1 MPRRV
6 KKEVAERDEAMSGSG
21 EAEDLWEPGTLDEL
35 EEWDGCP
42 GSSSDGSRRAAGA
55 ALPLPASSGAA
66 AGAGAPAGSRP
77 AKTKKRA
84 APAGGA
90 AIGAQKAAKVKRDRK
105 AGVTGKERV
114 NGEWTESDDED
125 ETANVGDMMPWDSW
139 VNQPPPT
146 MAYSSNLPVAP
157 PVYWAAKKGGKEA
170 ANLAENMGA
179 SLHSRTC
186 LPTFA
191 DGTSVKFILKVAR
204 ASPCKCLARK
214 MSALTLVRGDGVARK
229 LPSRGHDRP

>member
-6 KKEVAERDEAMSGSG
+6 KKEVAERDDALSGSG
-21 EAEDLWEPGTLDEL
+21 EAEDLWEPGKAEGEEL

-42 GSSSDGSRRAAGA
+42 GSSSDGSSGA
-55 ALPLPASSGAA
+55 ALLLPASSGAA
-66 AGAGAPAGSRP
+66 CAGAPAGSRP

-139 VNQPPPT
+139 VHQPPPT

-170 ANLAENMGA
+170 ANLAESMGA
-179 SLHSRTC
+179 FLHSRTC
-186 LPTFA
+186 LPTFP
-191 DGTSVKFILKVAR
+191 DGTSCENLALQMILRVK
-204 ASPCKCLARK
+204 CQ
-214 MSALTLVRGDGVARK
+214 
-229 LPSRGHDRP
+229 H

>member
-6 KKEVAERDEAMSGSG
+6 KKEVAERDDALSGSG
-21 EAEDLWEPGTLDEL
+21 EAEDLWEPGKAEGEEL

-42 GSSSDGSRRAAGA
+42 GSSSDGSSGA
-55 ALPLPASSGAA
+55 ALLLPASSGAA
-66 AGAGAPAGSRP
+66 CAGAPAGSRP

-105 AGVTGKERV
+105 AGVKGKERV

-139 VNQPPPT
+139 VHQPPPT

-170 ANLAENMGA
+170 ANLAESMGA
-179 SLHSRTC
+179 FLHSRTC
-186 LPTFA
+186 LPTFP
-191 DGTSVKFILKVAR
+191 DGTSCENLALQMILRVK
-204 ASPCKCLARK
+204 CQ
-214 MSALTLVRGDGVARK
+214 
-229 LPSRGHDRP
+229 H